1 MIEWDVP
8 TDRIMP
14 IMGDLTQPR
23 LGLTEST
30 AAALKGKVQHF
41 FHLAAIYDLNATAE
55 AQEAVNIEGTKN
67 AIEAAEALDAG
78 CFHHISSIAAA
89 GLYQGHF
96 REDMFEEAENLDH
109 PYFSTKHL
117 AEKTVREHCAI
128 PYRIYRP
135 GMVVGD
141 SKTGVADRVDG
152 PYYLFKMIQ
161 RIRAVLPAWVPT
173 IGLEGGSLNIVPVDY
188 VVDALDH
195 IAHKDELDGRCFH
208 LTDRNLIAQAK

>member
-1 MIEWDVP
+1 MAYFITGGTGFLGRNLITKLLKREGTIYILCRNEKAQEKLTACMIEWDVP

-128 PYRIYRP
+128 PIQNLPP
-135 GMVVGD
+135 GVWWSV
-141 SKTGVADRVDG
+141 
-152 PYYLFKMIQ
+152 IQ
-161 RIRAVLPAWVPT
+161 RQVLP
-173 IGLEGGSLNIVPVDY
+173 IVSMVR
-188 VVDALDH
+188 
-195 IAHKDELDGRCFH
+195 ITCSK
-208 LTDRNLIAQAK
+208 